1 MFDVAVPCLIV
12 LITVALG
19 DGTEICHGRN
29 GSGSELVCK
38 VIAERHLAS
47 SCAAELFLPSGDL
60 AVFQVGGVKL
70 TEGAGWVVAIG
81 EVIDGFQAVVSEAGE
96 IIE

>member
-1 MFDVAVPCLIV
+1 
-12 LITVALG
+12 
-19 DGTEICHGRN
+19 
-29 GSGSELVCK
+29 
-38 VIAERHLAS
+38 LAS